1 MDSKAAL
8 KAVTT
13 SVLYR
18 ITFHGL
24 GRLRS
29 VGSPEPS
36 FAPNYPPCLQ
46 SAAIPDPQA
55 SLTIS
60 ELLKTY
66 LPNTG
71 TLGKLVS
78 FYDIFS
84 YNAPYVPVVPYKGP
98 EADLF
103 FDQTV
108 HPAANEALIG
118 FRKAIEEI
126 IRTLQPDWVQ
136 IGQWPRNIEL

>member
-8 KAVTT
+8 KAVAT

-18 ITFHGL
+18 ITYHGM

-29 VGSPEPS
+29 MGTPLPA

-46 SAAIPDPQA
+46 SATIPNPETPLSTA
-55 SLTIS
+55 

-71 TLGKLVS
+71 TLGVLIS
-78 FYDIFS
+78 FYDIFAFS
-84 YNAPYVPVVPYKGP
+84 EPYVPVVPYKGV
-98 EADLF
+98 ADELF
-103 FDQTV
+103 YDQAT
-108 HPAANEALIG
+108 HPGANQALIA
-118 FRKAIEEI
+118 FRNTIQGMI
-126 IRTLQPDWVQ
+126 GTLQPDRVQ